1 MRYNTRNRRKYSLKV
16 HLIFVT
22 KYRKMIL
29 DGTIADDVKQKFFDL
44 AKNHGWEIL
53 AMETDKD
60 HIHLLLCYDCT
71 ERVCDIVRVL
81 KQESTHMLWQKYR
94 NALSHCYW
102 EKQIFWSDGYFA
114 CSIGEVSQATIER
127 YIASQG

>member
-1 MRYNTRNRRKYSLKV
+1 MRYQTRNRRKYSLKA

-22 KYRKMIL
+22 KYRKKIL
-29 DGTIADDVKQKFFDL
+29 AGDIADDVKQKFFEL
-44 AKNHGWEIL
+44 STSHGWEIL

-60 HIHLLLCYDCT
+60 HIHLLLSYDCT

-81 KQESTHMLWQKYR
+81 KQESTHMLWQR
-94 NALSHCYW
+94 HRTFLSRCYW
-102 EKQIFWSDGYFA
+102 KKQVFWSDGYFA
-114 CSIGEVSQATIER
+114 CSIGEISQATVER